1 MLRSLA
7 LAAVAA
13 LSSAAPV
20 HAFDVTA
27 CHQTVPPHETGV
39 LRQDIT
45 CDSIGGPNVT
55 LARGAR
61 LELNGH
67 RISGGYIGVATDPG
81 GHSVIEGPGEIVGA
95 AGDPFGC
102 AIATSSKA
110 TIRYL
115 DLHTNHRG
123 IVMVYDFPL
132 KLDGL
137 RINNNV
143 AEGIASYFG
152 NLGGPSSVGPG
163 NGKITARNVIV
174 TDNGDNGIEAY
185 GRLWLRDS
193 AVTGSGGAGIVSH
206 GRVFTIDNVSI
217 TDNADA
223 GIVSSSPKRGT
234 FKDSVATGNG
244 PNGDVAA
251 PVAPHFSDSACDHS
265 VDTDSGGGTL
275 GICSGD

>member
-1 MLRSLA
+1 MRRSLA
-7 LAAVAA
+7 LSAIAA
-13 LSSAAPV
+13 LLSAVPV
-20 HAFDVTA
+20 HAFDVTE
-27 CHQTVPPHETGV
+27 CHQTVPSHETGV
-39 LRQDIT
+39 LRRDIA
-45 CDSIGGPNVT
+45 CSINGGPNVT

-102 AIATSSKA
+102 AIAVSSKA

-115 DLHTNHRG
+115 DLHTNRRG

-132 KLDGL
+132 KLEGV
-137 RINNNV
+137 RINNNL

-174 TDNGDNGIEAY
+174 TDNGDNGIESY
-185 GRLWLRDS
+185 GRLSVRDG

-206 GRVFTIDNVSI
+206 GRLFVLDNMSV
-217 TDNADA
+217 TDNAEG
-223 GIVSSSPKRGT
+223 GIVSSSEKRGT
-234 FKDSVATGNG
+234 LKDSIATGNG

-251 PVAPHFSDSACDHS
+251 PVAPKLSRSTCEHS
-265 VDTDSGGGTL
+265 VDTDSGGTTL